1 LHLTGWRWSYFLF
14 FSLNLRLR
22 TEDKREDSRKM
33 FCYHYPPANLHP
45 SIASRLQSAL
55 DLPGSFGVGP
65 PSLTCELIFF
75 FFESSWLGK

>member
-1 LHLTGWRWSYFLF
+1 
-14 FSLNLRLR
+14 
-22 TEDKREDSRKM
+22 M

-65 PSLTCELIFF
+65 PSLTVSVFIGTPRRVVCPPQATPQSHHIYHCD
-75 FFESSWLGK
+75 WCV